1 MNDIASP
8 RRVVLV
14 HAHPDDELLAT
25 GITIAHQVAAGDEVT
40 VVTCTLGDEG
50 EVIPPELAHLA
61 PDAEDRLGAYRRG
74 ELWAATYRAGA
85 RSIVLAD
92 EEATTPGEGPGFFRD
107 SGMAGTPANDRPGAL
122 AYVAL
127 EEVVSRL
134 TATLESLD
142 PDIVVT
148 YDPTGGYGHPDHV
161 RVHEATVA
169 ATGRLGNPPALYTV
183 VTPRSWIRRD
193 RQWVLDNVAATDV
206 TVPALEEEMIPS
218 AVDDAQ
224 VTHVVEG
231 TPMDIARRDSALSE
245 HRTQVTVRGGWFT
258 LSNDIAQRLSTA
270 EAFIR
275 VEPGTGRAFPAPPTP
290 HVGLESQA

>member
-275 VEPGTGRAFPAPPTP
+275 VAPGTGRAFPAPPTP
-290 HVGLESQA
+290 HVGLESRA